1 MAEKKQK
8 DNSFNENWESEIEVF
23 DNECRRNEQKFFEKH
38 VIINGQCSGKLTKD
52 ENEVLNLFLN
62 GIPCY
67 EIAET
72 LNVETEIVTGL
83 LKVIQAKLSLND

>member
-8 DNSFNENWESEIEVF
+8 ENSFNENWESEIEVY
-23 DNECRRNEQKFFEKH
+23 DNECRRIEQKFYKKH
-38 VIINGQCSGKLTKD
+38 VIIKGPCSGKLTEE

-62 GIPCY
+62 GSSCS

-72 LNVETEIVTGL
+72 LHVETEIVTGL
-83 LKVIQAKLSLND
+83 LEIIQAKLSLNE